1 MASFASLVG
10 SQDFS
15 AAVKLLDLEI
25 DQSRAGYEAALHRL
39 VQLHLNR
46 GICNQKLQLNRKA
59 LKVGTARLDSSGRG
73 REEGSQDRAGAVH
86 PARSLW
92 CEHPI
97 MIQCVLWPVGAT
109 QHLKATN

>member
-1 MASFASLVG
+1 MASFASLIG

-15 AAVKLLDLEI
+15 GAVRLLDAEI

-59 LKVGTARLDSSGRG
+59 LKVGPAGLAGGGKEAVRIVQGPSIR
-73 REEGSQDRAGAVH
+73 REACGVNIHS
-86 PARSLW
+86 
-92 CEHPI
+92 
-97 MIQCVLWPVGAT
+97 
-109 QHLKATN
+109 

>member
-1 MASFASLVG
+1 MASFASLIG

-15 AAVKLLDLEI
+15 GAVKLLDAEI

-59 LKVGTARLDSSGRG
+59 LKVGPARRSSGTWGAGRSPPGSCRG
-73 REEGSQDRAGAVH
+73 RPSGAKLV
-86 PARSLW
+86 
-92 CEHPI
+92 
-97 MIQCVLWPVGAT
+97 V
-109 QHLKATN
+109 

>member
-15 AAVKLLDLEI
+15 GAVKLLDAEI
-25 DQSRAGYEAALHRL
+25 DQGKASYEAALHRL

-59 LKVGTARLDSSGRG
+59 LKVWTAWLQHSGRG
-73 REEGSQDRAGAVH
+73 REEGSQDRAGALH
-86 PARSLW
+86 PARGFGS
-92 CEHPI
+92 
-97 MIQCVLWPVGAT
+97 
-109 QHLKATN
+109 K